1 MRMRIFAVCLIIAA
15 LGDFCW
21 GAEKQKNI
29 EKQLRG
35 KIEGG
40 IYRLLKPYVAD
51 NLEFESGGRI
61 SGASETGSPAVNGFL
76 QITSLSLNKQALRVA
91 GWRVVAALPPGPN
104 ERFVM
109 VVTDLPIHI
118 AIHLAQPISDE
129 LDGQAAWA
137 RVFSVGDPN
146 EGLAG
151 FWKPFAEDKGDGKTT
166 QHNDTDGVIGL
177 LNDRPVYPSVSELV
191 TQPQF
196 RKSHRAEHHS
206 SPELIGGHASIRMI
220 IDEGGRPA
228 LMIADNPADPLQS
241 DAIASASRLSFT
253 PATKDGT
260 PVSVLMLFETDH
272 RIH

>member
-1 MRMRIFAVCLIIAA
+1 MRVFTVCLTVAA
-15 LGDFCW
+15 LGALCS
-21 GAEKQKNI
+21 GAEKQKDI

-40 IYRLLKPYVAD
+40 IYRILKPYVAE
-51 NLEFESGGRI
+51 NLEFESGGEI
-61 SGASETGSPAVNGFL
+61 SGASEIGSPAVNGLL
-76 QITSLSLNKQALRVA
+76 QITSLSLNKQTLRVA

-129 LDGQAAWA
+129 LDAQATWA

-146 EGLAG
+146 ASLAG
-151 FWKPFAEDKGDGKTT
+151 FWKPFTEDMGDETT
-166 QHNDTDGVIGL
+166 TPHENSDRVIGL
-177 LNDRPVYPSVSELV
+177 LDNRPVYRSASGFVTPPEL
-191 TQPQF
+191 
-196 RKSHRAEHHS
+196 RKSHRTEHHS
-206 SPELIGGHASIRMI
+206 SPDLIGGHASIRMI

-228 LMIADNPADPLQS
+228 LLIADNPAEPLQS
-241 DAIASASRLSFT
+241 DAIASASRLFFT
-253 PATKDGT
+253 PATKDGK